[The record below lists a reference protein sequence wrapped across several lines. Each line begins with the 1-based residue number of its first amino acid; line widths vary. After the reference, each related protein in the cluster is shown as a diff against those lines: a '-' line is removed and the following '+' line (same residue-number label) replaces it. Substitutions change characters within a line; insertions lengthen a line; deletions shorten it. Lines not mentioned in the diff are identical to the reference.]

1 MKKPRLV
8 SLCLSLLM
16 LWPTLAIGEG
26 RSYSI
31 RELSGVTSP
40 RWQEIYE
47 AYGRTIPVDVEIEI
61 PSVETAPVILV
72 QAASPLPDARVE
84 ELQAFCTSAMEKD
97 EVNSYSFQSTPF
109 STAYDHATP
118 PIWGKTRKDD
128 ASYNQAV
135 MGWDSH
141 LLSDYR
147 MDAAYADNN
156 ALLLGDAVAAAKKQ
170 VSELF
175 PNDSLDLTNVAV
187 FDRTFYKKM
196 GETISEKGYYH
207 LEFHQIFHGIPFMGS
222 VHSTFSTKAVGD
234 ENYLLES
241 RGCASVDV
249 WDEDSF
255 LLKCVFY
262 EETGV
267 VREDIPLLPFECVK
281 NKVEE
286 LIDAGYIRAVDR
298 AALGY
303 VQYDTENPQEQLLLP
318 SWVVWVEYQQDG
330 PLAER
335 NGPFYTDG
343 WLEDEPYYR
352 PIILNAQTGEMIDP
366 ENTEYGRCLAPS
378 IIQ

>member
-1 MKKPRLV
+1 MKKLRLV

-31 RELSGVTSP
+31 RELPGVTFP

-72 QAASPLPDARVE
+72 QAASPLPDTRVE
-84 ELQAFCTSAMEKD
+84 ELQAFCTSAMETD

-175 PNDSLDLTNVAV
+175 PNDSLDLPTSPFLTAL
-187 FDRTFYKKM
+187 FPKRP
-196 GETISEKGYYH
+196 
-207 LEFHQIFHGIPFMGS
+207 GIPSAKKAIITWNFTRS
-222 VHSTFSTKAVGD
+222 STAF
-234 ENYLLES
+234 
-241 RGCASVDV
+241 
-249 WDEDSF
+249 
-255 LLKCVFY
+255 
-262 EETGV
+262 
-267 VREDIPLLPFECVK
+267 
-281 NKVEE
+281 
-286 LIDAGYIRAVDR
+286 
-298 AALGY
+298 
-303 VQYDTENPQEQLLLP
+303 P
-318 SWVVWVEYQQDG
+318 SWG
-330 PLAER
+330 A
-335 NGPFYTDG
+335 FT
-343 WLEDEPYYR
+343 
-352 PIILNAQTGEMIDP
+352 
-366 ENTEYGRCLAPS
+366 APS
-378 IIQ
+378 PPKPLGMKTIFWKAADALLSMFGTRIPFCSNAFFMRKPALCGKTFPCFRLTT

>member
-1 MKKPRLV
+1 
-8 SLCLSLLM
+8 M

-72 QAASPLPDARVE
+72 QAASPLPDTRVE
-84 ELQAFCTSAMEKD
+84 ELQAFCTSAMETD

-135 MGWDSH
+135 MGWG
-141 LLSDYR
+141 LSSFVGLPHGRGLRGQQCPSFGGCCCGCEKNRSRYYFQTTR
-147 MDAAYADNN
+147 
-156 ALLLGDAVAAAKKQ
+156 
-170 VSELF
+170 
-175 PNDSLDLTNVAV
+175 LDLTNVAV
-187 FDRTFYKKM
+187 FDRTFSKKT
-196 GETISEKGYYH
+196 GDPISEKGYYH

-249 WDEDSF
+249 WDEN
-255 LLKCVFY
+255 
-262 EETGV
+262 
-267 VREDIPLLPFECVK
+267 RIPFC
-281 NKVEE
+281 
-286 LIDAGYIRAVDR
+286 
-298 AALGY
+298 
-303 VQYDTENPQEQLLLP
+303 
-318 SWVVWVEYQQDG
+318 S
-330 PLAER
+330 
-335 NGPFYTDG
+335 
-343 WLEDEPYYR
+343 
-352 PIILNAQTGEMIDP
+352 NAFF
-366 ENTEYGRCLAPS
+366 S
-378 IIQ
+378 

>member
-1 MKKPRLV
+1 MKKLRLV

-31 RELSGVTSP
+31 RELPGVTFP

-72 QAASPLPDARVE
+72 QAASPLPDTRVE
-84 ELQAFCTSAMEKD
+84 ELQAFCTSAMETD

-187 FDRTFYKKM
+187 FDRAFSKKT
-196 GETISEKGYYH
+196 GDPISEKGYYH

-255 LLKCVFY
+255 LLKCLFY

-267 VREDIPLLPFECVK
+267 VREDIPCCRLM
-281 NKVEE
+281 
-286 LIDAGYIRAVDR
+286 
-298 AALGY
+298 
-303 VQYDTENPQEQLLLP
+303 T
-318 SWVVWVEYQQDG
+318 
-330 PLAER
+330 
-335 NGPFYTDG
+335 
-343 WLEDEPYYR
+343 
-352 PIILNAQTGEMIDP
+352 
-366 ENTEYGRCLAPS
+366 
-378 IIQ
+378 

>member
-8 SLCLSLLM
+8 SFCICLMM
-16 LWPTLAIGEG
+16 LWPALAYGEG
-26 RSYSI
+26 QSYSI
-31 RELSGVTSP
+31 QELSNATSSH
-40 RWQEIYE
+40 WQETYE
-47 AYGRTIPVDVEIEI
+47 AHGRTISVDVEIEI
-61 PSVETAPVILV
+61 PCVETAPVLLV
-72 QAASPLPDARVE
+72 RTASPLPDARVE

-97 EVNSYSFQSTPF
+97 EIHSYSFQSTPF

-118 PIWGKTRKDD
+118 PMWGKTRKDD
-128 ASYNQAV
+128 ASYNQAA

-147 MDAAYADNN
+147 MDAAYADHNP
-156 ALLLGDAVAAAKKQ
+156 LLLGDAVTTAKKQ
-170 VSELF
+170 VSEFF
-175 PNDSLDLTNVAV
+175 PNDALALTNVAV
-187 FDRTFYKKM
+187 FDRTFSKKT
-196 GETISEKGYYH
+196 GEPISEKGYYH

-255 LLKCVFY
+255 LLKCLFY
-262 EETGV
+262 EESGV
-267 VREDIPLLPFECVK
+267 VCEDIPLLPFDDVK
-281 NKVEE
+281 GKVEA
-286 LIDAGYIRAVDR
+286 LIRAGYIRAVDR
-298 AALGY
+298 VALGY
-303 VQYDTENPQEQLLLP
+303 GQYDTENPQEQLLLP

-335 NGPFYTDG
+335 SGPFYTDG

-352 PIILNAQTGEMIDP
+352 PMILNAQTGEMVDP
-366 ENTEYGRCLAPS
+366 ENNEYGRCLAPA
-378 IIQ
+378 IKQ